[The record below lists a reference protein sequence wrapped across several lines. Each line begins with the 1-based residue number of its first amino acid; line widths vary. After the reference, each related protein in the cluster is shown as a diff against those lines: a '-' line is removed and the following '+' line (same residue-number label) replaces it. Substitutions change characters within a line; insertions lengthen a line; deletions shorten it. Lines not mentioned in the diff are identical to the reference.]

1 MGVTIDDARLIAA
14 TLPRSYEA
22 LVRDQVRFR
31 VGRMGYAAFYHDD
44 TIMGFGFPRDER
56 VSYVRR
62 PSRRASVPS
71 HAAPTCGTVVAVF
84 RERQVAR
91 RRVVAST
98 RRGSGGVGPDV
109 GEHAATI
116 PAREG
121 PYEP

>member
-71 HAAPTCGTVVAVF
+71 HAAPTCATVVAVF
-84 RERQVAR
+84 RD
-91 RRVVAST
+91 
-98 RRGSGGVGPDV
+98 GVGPDV